1 MLKLG
6 KYQPQKIQSSHLK
19 EKNQMTLARAHN
31 RELIDLHFSS
41 RLSIFC
47 EYLINLAQRRKNRS
61 GDYLFRN
68 LEVRY
73 APHISKVS
81 SPIAL
86 RSLLAAYGTQI
97 VSIIFA
103 RSFNRN

>member
-1 MLKLG
+1 
-6 KYQPQKIQSSHLK
+6 
-19 EKNQMTLARAHN
+19 MTLARAQN

-47 EYLINLAQRRKNRS
+47 EYLINLEQRRKNRS
-61 GDYLFRN
+61 GDYLFKN

-73 APHISKVS
+73 ATHISKVS
-81 SPIAL
+81 SAIAL
-86 RSLLAAYGTQI
+86 RSLLAEYGIQI